1 MQRSVWCAWRSAVV
15 GRQMKMGGKWGQ
27 IKEIRLM
34 ERKGAIVTHLS
45 MTVRRETLI
54 VPGDVTCYIF

>member
-1 MQRSVWCAWRSAVV
+1 
-15 GRQMKMGGKWGQ
+15 MKMGGKWGQ